1 MPKPDG
7 PVARRSDY
15 TVVPCPHYVA
25 LRMVARWHYSK
36 GGSHTSVH
44 AHALVRKDTG
54 WPVGAAFWIPPTRPA
69 ALYAANLLG
78 GGEES
83 WRETLALSRLVVAS
97 GEPKNAAGILL
108 AASTRLVQAD
118 ERWRFAVTFA
128 DEWQEH
134 RGTIYRATGWTE
146 AGLTSPSP
154 TWVMPDGKL
163 VATRANTTRTKAEM
177 EALGATVV
185 GRHRKLRFVKLLQA
199 A

>member
-1 MPKPDG
+1 MAP
-7 PVARRSDY
+7 
-15 TVVPCPHYVA
+15 
-25 LRMVARWHYSK
+25 
-36 GGSHTSVH
+36 
-44 AHALVRKDTG
+44 
-54 WPVGAAFWIPPTRPA
+54 
-69 ALYAANLLG
+69 
-78 GGEES
+78 
-83 WRETLALSRLVVAS
+83 

-108 AASTRLVQAD
+108 AASTRLVQED

-128 DEWQEH
+128 DEWQGH

-163 VATRANTTRTKAEM
+163 VATKATTTRTKAEM